1 MRLAFRI
8 SLLAIGL
15 ASLLGPG
22 AASAGTLVEFPNLPG
37 HTPANLSGY
46 LARPDTGLAAELGG
60 PSNGAPFPA
69 VVVLH
74 GCNGMFGH
82 SAVIAD
88 RLSSWGYVALAVDSV
103 GPRVT
108 GIATR
113 CRKGLPEQVFDAYA
127 ALHYLSQLD
136 FVDPARVAV
145 LGQSEGGRTALH
157 AVDHHPAEQFFAEG
171 FRAAVAYYPYCDI
184 PAATL
189 TAPTLILIGEAD
201 ETIPV
206 EQCREMVAHARPDS
220 APIALTAYPRVHH
233 NFDVALLTPGVRY
246 QGFWL
251 EYNEPAAKDAE
262 EKTRAFL
269 AAHLAETSP
278 GEPTAK

>member
-1 MRLAFRI
+1 
-8 SLLAIGL
+8 
-15 ASLLGPG
+15 LLGSG

-46 LARPDTGLAAELGG
+46 LARPDSGLSAELGG
-60 PSNGAPFPA
+60 PSNGGAPYPA

-88 RLSSWGYVALAVDSV
+88 RLSSWGYVTLAVDSL
-103 GPRVT
+103 GPRVI
-108 GIATR
+108 GIANR
-113 CRKGLPEQVFDAYA
+113 CGRGLPDQAFDAYA
-127 ALHYLSQLD
+127 ALRYLSQLD

-145 LGQSEGGRTALH
+145 FGQSMGGETALH
-157 AVDHHPAEQFFAEG
+157 AVDHDPAAER
-171 FRAAVAYYPYCDI
+171 FRAVIAYYPFCDI
-184 PAATL
+184 PAATM

-201 ETIPV
+201 ETNPV
-206 EQCREMVAHARPDS
+206 ERCREMVAHARPDG
-220 APIALTAYPRVHH
+220 APIALTVYPGVHH

-246 QGFWL
+246 RCFWL
-251 EYNEPAAKDAE
+251 EYNEAAAKDAE
-262 EKTRAFL
+262 EETRAFL